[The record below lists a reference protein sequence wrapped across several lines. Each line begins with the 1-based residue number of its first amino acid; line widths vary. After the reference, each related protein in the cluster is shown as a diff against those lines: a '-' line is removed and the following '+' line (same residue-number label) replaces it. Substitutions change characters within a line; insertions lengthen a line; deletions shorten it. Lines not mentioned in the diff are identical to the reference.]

1 MQPDC
6 IIQDALG
13 LSLSKSFVTK
23 WEVTSSEKEVTD
35 IDSQRLVKI
44 NKSNTKR
51 MARIWKI

>member
-13 LSLSKSFVTK
+13 LSLSKSFVTE

-35 IDSQRLVKI
+35 IDSQRLV
-44 NKSNTKR
+44 
-51 MARIWKI
+51 

>member
-13 LSLSKSFVTK
+13 LSLSKSFVTNYK

-35 IDSQRLVKI
+35 IDSQRLV
-44 NKSNTKR
+44 
-51 MARIWKI
+51 

>member
-23 WEVTSSEKEVTD
+23 WEVTYSEKEVTD
-35 IDSQRLVKI
+35 IDSQRLV
-44 NKSNTKR
+44 
-51 MARIWKI
+51 